1 MAELTPIDHTEGTSL
16 DVGCGFT
23 EGVQNPVYATV
34 SLDLNM
40 TRVMPTFLEKI
51 KQHGSHPLAGDACN
65 LPIRSD
71 TVSKIYW
78 RALLEHLP
86 TPEQALHEG
95 RRALKEGG
103 EAEIVLPII
112 TSHMRHYIITLFTQ
126 FPFSLHVILVALWR
140 AHLYWHIPGVPHLKI
155 IKPWQLKAYGFS
167 TVEWIEYR
175 YKHKWF
181 HNPWGHIT
189 RRLFPGAIDKLRDIQ
204 GQYTVRCL
212 K

>member
-1 MAELTPIDHTEGTSL
+1 MISI

-23 EGVQNPVYATV
+23 EGVQKPVYATI

-51 KQHGSHPLAGDACN
+51 KQHGSHPIAGDACN
-65 LPIRSD
+65 LPIRD
-71 TVSKIYW
+71 ECMDRIHW

-86 TPEQALHEG
+86 TPEKAL
-95 RRALKEGG
+95 LEGG
-103 EAEIVLPII
+103 RVLKSGGDADIILPII
-112 TSHMRHYIITLFTQ
+112 TSHMRHYIITIFTQ
-126 FPFSLHVILVALWR
+126 FPFSLWVIIVALWR

-155 IKPWQLKAYGFS
+155 IKPWQLEAYFS
-167 TVEWIEYR
+167 EVHWVENRYR
-175 YKHKWF
+175 HKWF

-189 RRLFPGAIDKLRDIQ
+189 RRLFPGAIDQLRDIQ
-204 GQYTVRCL
+204 GQYTVRCI